1 MLETLS
7 VIGAITLGGINAWL
21 WHQNCTLTKKV
32 THYTGVANALSE
44 MLAKRIAEANKRP
57 SALCDGIVW
66 LNVIH
71 EQSLS
76 SDRRGDLGQL
86 AWLGV
91 KGVRR

>member
-21 WHQNCTLTKKV
+21 WHQNCTLSKKV

-44 MLAKRIAEANKRP
+44 VLAKRIAEANKRP
-57 SALCDGIVW
+57 SPLCDGIVW

-76 SDRRGDLGQL
+76 SDRTGQFGPYVWMGL
-86 AWLGV
+86 N
-91 KGVRR
+91 GVRR